1 MTQVKVS
8 DADSATDSTGFGLLN
23 YAFEST
29 GPFKIDPNSGVVKIG
44 ESLDYETQPIWTMIV
59 VAVDGGGKETRCSL
73 QIEVTDANEAAPI
86 FQTPTEDDL
95 ELFINSREVK
105 ETYLMSVEAIDP
117 DFNPE
122 TNQGGIEYEMTGG
135 DDILKINSNS
145 GEITLLQNAA
155 EIPEEKIT
163 FRIILTVSNNRLD

>member
-1 MTQVKVS
+1 
-8 DADSATDSTGFGLLN
+8 
-23 YAFEST
+23 
-29 GPFKIDPNSGVVKIG
+29 
-44 ESLDYETQPIWTMIV
+44 
-59 VAVDGGGKETRCSL
+59 
-73 QIEVTDANEAAPI
+73 
-86 FQTPTEDDL
+86 
-95 ELFINSREVK
+95 
-105 ETYLMSVEAIDP
+105 MSVEAIDP